1 MKSEHKLTPITWF
14 SFGLLLVTCLNF
26 GWFLFESSWY
36 SFISGLFLGLIW
48 SIDLFFTLPL
58 NKLNTFVL
66 TKIRTDWGTFL
77 MIVFLSILSVFMII
91 WIKVSINLLLM
102 VSATALARLELQ
114 TARFKDGQ
122 SFIIL
127 SILSTLGLIL
137 GWGLNHYFS
146 FGHLE
151 SQFCLPFHLGCIHI
165 PDHGEIPRPEN

>member
-1 MKSEHKLTPITWF
+1 MKSQQQITIITWF
-14 SFGLLLVTCLNF
+14 SFGLLFVTCLHF

-36 SFISGLFLGLIW
+36 SLVSGLFLMLIW

-58 NKLNTFVL
+58 NKLNSFVL
-66 TKIRTDWGTFL
+66 NKIRTDLGTFL
-77 MIVFLSILSVFMII
+77 MIVFVSVLGVFMLT
-91 WIKVSINLLLM
+91 WIKVSINILLM

-114 TARFKDGQ
+114 TARFKDWH

-146 FGHLE
+146 FGHVE
-151 SQFCLPFHLGCIHI
+151 SQFCLPVHLGCIDI
-165 PDHGEIPRPEN
+165 PYRDG

>member
-1 MKSEHKLTPITWF
+1 MKSQQQITIITWF
-14 SFGLLLVTCLNF
+14 SFGLLFVTCLHF

-36 SFISGLFLGLIW
+36 SLVSGLFLVLIW

-58 NKLNTFVL
+58 NKLNSFVL
-66 TKIRTDWGTFL
+66 KKIRTDLGTFL
-77 MIVFLSILSVFMII
+77 MIVFVSVLGVFMLT
-91 WIKVSINLLLM
+91 WIKVSINILLM

-114 TARFKDGQ
+114 TARFKDWH

-151 SQFCLPFHLGCIHI
+151 SQFCLPFHLGCIHV
-165 PDHGEIPRPEN
+165 PYRDR

>member
-1 MKSEHKLTPITWF
+1 MKSENKLTSITWF
-14 SFGLLLVTCLNF
+14 SFGLLIVTCLNF

-36 SFISGLFLGLIW
+36 SFVSGLFLGLIW
-48 SIDLFFTLPL
+48 LIDLFFTLPM
-58 NKLNTFVL
+58 NQLNTFVL
-66 TKIRTDWGTFL
+66 NKSRTDWGTFL
-77 MIVFLSILSVFMII
+77 TIVFVSILSVFMLI
-91 WIKVSINLLLM
+91 WIKVSINILLM

-127 SILSTLGLIL
+127 SILSTLGLVL

-146 FGHLE
+146 FGYLE

-165 PDHGEIPRPEN
+165 PYQGEIPRPEN